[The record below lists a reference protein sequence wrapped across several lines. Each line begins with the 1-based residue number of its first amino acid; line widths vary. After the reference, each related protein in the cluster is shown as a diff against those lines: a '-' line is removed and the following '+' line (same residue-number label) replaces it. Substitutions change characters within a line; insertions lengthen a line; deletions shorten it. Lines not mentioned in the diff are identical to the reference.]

1 MNPVFLTIV
10 SSNYLA
16 YAKTLFDSLE
26 IHYPAS
32 KRVLCIVDAPDV
44 AVAEL
49 GTRCTVLRLQDL
61 GLPNHAH
68 FVYRY
73 GVMELNTAVK
83 PYALAWIAK
92 NMREAADGMMYIDP
106 DIRFYRPLSDVEALI
121 ADGALAVLT
130 PHLTAPL
137 YDDKMPSELS
147 IMRAGVYNCG
157 FIAIGPHAQRGDF
170 LEWWCRRLEY
180 GAFVDFEA
188 GLFTDQKWIDLAP
201 GLFPDVRVLRHSGYN
216 VAYWNLAHRPLA
228 INADGRYTAGGS
240 ELAFFH
246 FSGIDPHDAS
256 LLSKHQTR
264 FTASDLGPFQPEY
277 QRYLQD
283 LLDNGYDRLSKVPY
297 AYGVTRTGDPIVPE
311 MRQVFR
317 HRYDANT
324 PHPAPDPFALGPES
338 FSAPT
343 DRLPKTPPR
352 IPVLLFEAWK
362 RRDLL
367 KESFDVHSEE
377 GREALLAWYTSVG
390 ERVVGVGSGYV
401 AGARQELEHY
411 VRNRKGRSSSP
422 ASGSSIPLVR
432 GAQRALSVGGLRAFD
447 AMRKSPRLRRVYYR
461 IPAEPRGKLHRSLL
475 RTIGKFSL
483 WSAPDIGS
491 DTGAE
496 VTDPGINLV
505 GYFQGEFSIG
515 ECARSFANAT
525 MRNGPPVA
533 LINFQGGVADRCGD
547 HRFDKY
553 LSPRPRFPVN
563 VCFVNADQ
571 TALLFDTLPAVAE
584 RRYNIGF
591 WFWELEKFPAAWQG
605 ALDLVDEVWVSSA
618 FVQRA
623 VSSAAGGKP
632 VKLIP
637 YPIEVSLSRPYSRE
651 EFDLAEEP
659 FTFLFNFDYY
669 SFVERKNPAALVKAF
684 KQAFPDERDVSLVLK
699 TTGAERAPDAVTA
712 LRQLAESDPR
722 IVFLDRNLEREA
734 MWGLLSVADAYVSL
748 HRSEG
753 FGLGLAESMILG
765 KPVIGTGYSGNTDFM
780 NAENS
785 LLVDYRLVDVPDGAY
800 PHSAGQQWAD
810 PDIDNAAECMR
821 RIRNDAELR
830 KTIAERGQAFV
841 RAHLNERTA
850 SEAIAAELVRIAQL
864 QRQP

>member
-1 MNPVFLTIV
+1 MSPVFLTIV

-16 YAKTLFDSLE
+16 YAKTLFDSIE
-26 IHYPAS
+26 THYPKS
-32 KRVLCIVDAPDV
+32 KLVLCIVDAPDV

-49 GTRCTVLRLQDL
+49 GTRCTILRLEDL
-61 GLPNHAH
+61 GLPNHDH

-83 PYALAWIAK
+83 PYALAWIAR

-106 DIRFYRPLSDVEALI
+106 DIRFFRPLADVEALI

-137 YDDKMPSELS
+137 YDDKLPSELS
-147 IMRAGVYNCG
+147 IMRAGAYNCG
-157 FIAIGPHAQRGDF
+157 FVAIGPHARRGEF

-201 GLFPDVRVLRHSGYN
+201 GLFPDVRVLRHGGYN
-216 VAYWNLAHRPLA
+216 VAYWNLAHRTLA
-228 INADGRYTAGGS
+228 IDADGKYTAGGS

-246 FSGIDPHDAS
+246 FSGVDPHDAS

-277 QRYLQD
+277 HRYLQD
-283 LLDNGYDRLSKVPY
+283 LLDNGYDRLSKEPY
-297 AYGVTRTGDPIVPE
+297 AYGVTRAGDPIVPE

-317 HRYDANT
+317 HRHDTNG
-324 PHPAPDPFALGPES
+324 PSPVKDPFSLGPEA

-343 DRLPKTPPR
+343 DRLPQGSPR
-352 IPVLLFEAWK
+352 IPILLFEAWK

-390 ERVVGVGSGYV
+390 EAVLGVGKEYV
-401 AGARQELEHY
+401 AGARQELEQY
-411 VRNRKGRSSSP
+411 TRNRKGRSSAP
-422 ASGSSIPLVR
+422 ASRDQMPFVR
-432 GAQRALSVGGLRAFD
+432 DAQRALSIAGLRAFD
-447 AMRKSPRLRRVYYR
+447 TMRKNPRLRRVYHR
-461 IPAEPRGKLHRSLL
+461 IPEQPRGKLHRALL
-475 RTIGKFSL
+475 STIGKFSL
-483 WSAPDIGS
+483 WSAPDFGS
-491 DTGAE
+491 DAAD
-496 VTDPGINLV
+496 VTTENGINLV

-515 ECARSFANAT
+515 ECARSFADAT

-533 LINFQGGVADRCGD
+533 LVNFQGGVVDRCGD
-547 HRFDKY
+547 HRFDQY

-571 TALLFDTLPAVAE
+571 TGLLFDTLPSVVE
-584 RRYNIGF
+584 KRYNIGF
-591 WFWELEKFPAAWQG
+591 WFWELEKFPAAWQD
-605 ALDLVDEVWVSSA
+605 ALDRVDEVWVSSA
-618 FVQRA
+618 FVQRS

-632 VKLIP
+632 VRLIP

-651 EFDLAEEP
+651 EFGLADKP

-684 KQAFPDERDVSLVLK
+684 KQAFPDELDVSLVLK
-699 TTGAERAPDAVTA
+699 TTGAERGPDAVAT
-712 LRQLAESDPR
+712 LRRLADADPR

-734 MWGLLSVADAYVSL
+734 MWGLLSIADCYVSL

-753 FGLGLAESMILG
+753 LGLGLAESMILG
-765 KPVIGTGYSGNTDFM
+765 KPVIGTGYSGNMDFM
-780 NAENS
+780 NA
-785 LLVDYRLVDVPDGAY
+785 
-800 PHSAGQQWAD
+800 
-810 PDIDNAAECMR
+810 
-821 RIRNDAELR
+821 
-830 KTIAERGQAFV
+830 
-841 RAHLNERTA
+841 
-850 SEAIAAELVRIAQL
+850 
-864 QRQP
+864 